1 MTGRSEMNYSLK
13 QITAN
18 DLTGTDPLDCPYH
31 NEAESICSASLSAM
45 STEQRIRQLYCGNEN
60 YDNCPLFLSKMLRK
74 RG

>member
-13 QITAN
+13 QITVH
-18 DLTGTDPLDCPYH
+18 DRTGTEHNDCPYH
-31 NEAESICSASLSAM
+31 NEAESLCSASLSAM
-45 STEQRIRQLYCGNEN
+45 STEMRIRQLYCGNEN

>member
-13 QITAN
+13 HITAN
-18 DLTGTDPLDCPYH
+18 DLTGTDDNDCLYH
-31 NEAESICSASLSAM
+31 NDAESICSASLSAM

-60 YDNCPLFLSKMLRK
+60 YDNCPLFLSKTLRK